1 MSWLEEEQE
10 QQNIDDYQSYKIT
23 QALKGKM
30 TPSLEGVIRLI
41 RKKGYDHE
49 KIQNQ
54 TRKSAAYR
62 SDDNAGVGSDH
73 IAGTRQPL
81 Y

>member
-1 MSWLEEEQE
+1 MSILDEQRE
-10 QQNIDDYQSYKIT
+10 QNMEDYQSYKIT
-23 QALKGKM
+23 LALKGKM

-54 TRKSAAYR
+54 TRKSAAHR
-62 SDDNAGVGSDH
+62 SDDITGPGADH
-73 IAGTRQPL
+73 HPGAR
-81 Y
+81 